1 MNVDNGLE
9 VVHLTFPHH
18 IISVQENSGAYYI
31 TGQWERVQNK
41 TIILTLTLTLNVPLP
56 SIVFID
62 RGSVFIMIFE
72 AFSYGIFTAY
82 ISREEEMSVRLSVY
96 YNI

>member
-1 MNVDNGLE
+1 ML
-9 VVHLTFPHH
+9 HH
-18 IISVQENSGAYYI
+18 GSVGASSE
-31 TGQWERVQNK
+31 WNK
-41 TIILTLTLTLNVPLP
+41 IILTLTLTLNVPLP